1 MAHSD
6 TYIDPA
12 LPISVAR
19 VSKVTGNPML
29 DIGYLCSD
37 AEPWFSWKSADGT
50 VVYTTAPSS
59 RYQTG
64 SEAILYKMNT
74 NASGTVRMDYL
85 GAGTVSSSGTVTL
98 SGKEYASTGQHY
110 DLARDDVNKWSKY
123 KPYRLPVE
131 RDKPSDITEEDMKAV
146 MYGLTVTSHD
156 SPDAVIADRWRY
168 DAPAL
173 DDGRWKRLTDFSG
186 YDTEAPA
193 PLFAPQKT
201 YYYNEIAEDRRD
213 FYVGY
218 NLGGTAGLELQ
229 LSDLL
234 EDKDGNPTELAGM
247 YFGVLLD
254 NSGVWYMTTSSK
266 TIAELAADGTG
277 GLSIPCPSTTSIGTG
292 SHRAYFMAFKYDS
305 YGSWTNASELQGA
318 YMPLPFG
325 DPEDAEFSFIRRTT
339 YVYVIGYIIASQD
352 TMKASRIEIHV
363 TGTNVPDGG
372 ATITVPT
379 LRVFAESDGSTR
391 TTIDI
396 ARTIEVQAGSSRQV
410 VEVECDAE
418 IRYGDSV
425 ELPDAY
431 SSLPDI
437 TIFENSGGINWI

>member
-1 MAHSD
+1 MHSD
-6 TYIDPA
+6 TYIDPS
-12 LPISVAR
+12 LPLSLAR
-19 VSKVTGNPML
+19 VSQVTGNRML
-29 DIGYLCSD
+29 DVAHLCCD

-98 SGKEYASTGQHY
+98 SGKEYASTGLHEE
-110 DLARDDVNKWSKY
+110 LERGKINMWSKR

-131 RDKPSDITEEDMKAV
+131 RDKPSYITEEDMKAV

-156 SPDAVIADRWRY
+156 SPDEVIAARWRY
-168 DAPAL
+168 DAPAV

-218 NLGGTAGLELQ
+218 NLGGTEGLELQ

-254 NSGVWYMTTSSK
+254 NSGAWLKATSSK
-266 TIAELAADGTG
+266 TIAGLVAEGAG
-277 GLSIPCPSTTSIGTG
+277 GLSLPCPSLPSIGIG
-292 SHRAYFMAFKYDS
+292 SRQAYFVACRYS
-305 YGSWTNASELQGA
+305 SAGVWVNAQVSQGA

-325 DPEDAEFSFIRRTT
+325 DPDDAEFTLIKENA
-339 YVYVIGYIIASQD
+339 YVYIIAYI
-352 TMKASRIEIHV
+352 KASQTTMRATGIEIHV
-363 TGTNVPDGG
+363 TGANVPDGG
-372 ATITVPT
+372 AVVTIPAV
-379 LRVFAESDGSTR
+379 RVFAESDGSTR
-391 TTIDI
+391 VTIDVGK
-396 ARTIEVQAGSSRQV
+396 TISVPSGSSGQV
-410 VEVECDAE
+410 VEVPCD
-418 IRYGDSV
+418 IGIKYGDSV
-425 ELPDAY
+425 DFPGAS
-431 SSLPDI
+431 SSLPDM
-437 TIFENSGGINWI
+437 TSFENSGGINWI

>member
-1 MAHSD
+1 MHSD
-6 TYIDPA
+6 TYIDPS
-12 LPISVAR
+12 LPLSLAR
-19 VSKVTGNPML
+19 VSQVTGNRML
-29 DIGYLCSD
+29 DIAHLCCD

-59 RYQTG
+59 RYQIG

-98 SGKEYASTGQHY
+98 SGKEYASTGLHEE
-110 DLARDDVNKWSKY
+110 LERGKINMWSKR

-146 MYGLTVTSHD
+146 MYGLTVTSRD
-156 SPDAVIADRWRY
+156 SPDEVIADRWRY

-201 YYYNEIAEDRRD
+201 YYYNEIAENRRD

-234 EDKDGNPTELAGM
+234 EDKDGNPTELAGL
-247 YFGVLLD
+247 YFGVLLY
-254 NSGVWYMTTSSK
+254 NSGVWLEATSSK
-266 TIAELAADGTG
+266 TIAELVAEGTG
-277 GLSIPCPSTTSIGTG
+277 GLSLPCPSLPSTGTG
-292 SHRAYFMAFKYDS
+292 SRRAYFVACRYS
-305 YGSWTNASELQGA
+305 SSGGWTNATESQGA
-318 YMPLPFG
+318 YMPLPF
-325 DPEDAEFSFIRRTT
+325 DSPDDAEFILIKENA
-339 YVYVIGYIIASQD
+339 YVYIIAYI
-352 TMKASRIEIHV
+352 KASQTTMRASSIEIHV
-363 TGTNVPDGG
+363 TGANVPDGG
-372 ATITVPT
+372 ATVTIPS
-379 LRVFAESDGSTR
+379 LRVFAESDGGTR
-391 TTIDI
+391 E
-396 ARTIEVQAGSSRQV
+396 TIEVNKTVNVPSGSSGQV
-410 VEVECDAE
+410 VEVPCD
-418 IRYGDSV
+418 IGIKYGDSV
-425 ELPDAY
+425 DFPGAS

-437 TIFENSGGINWI
+437 TSFENSGGINWI

>member
-131 RDKPSDITEEDMKAV
+131 RDKPSDITEEDRKAV
-146 MYGLTVTSHD
+146 MFGLSVSSYSD
-156 SPDAVIADRWRY
+156 PEDAVTGSWVYDR
-168 DAPAL
+168 PAI

-186 YDTEAPA
+186 YDAKAPA

-254 NSGVWYMTTSSK
+254 NSGAWLKATSSK
-266 TIAELAADGTG
+266 TIAGLVAEGTG
-277 GLSIPCPSTTSIGTG
+277 GLSLPCPSLPSIGTG
-292 SHRAYFMAFKYDS
+292 SRRAYFVACRYSSAGM
-305 YGSWTNASELQGA
+305 WVNAQVSQGA

-325 DPEDAEFSFIRRTT
+325 DPDDAEFALIKENA
-339 YVYVIGYIIASQD
+339 YVCIIAYI
-352 TMKASRIEIHV
+352 KASQTTMRATGIEIHV
-363 TGTNVPDGG
+363 TGANVPDGG
-372 ATITVPT
+372 AVVTIPAV
-379 LRVFAESDGSTR
+379 RVFAESDGSTR
-391 TTIDI
+391 VTIDVGK
-396 ARTIEVQAGSSRQV
+396 TISVPSGSSGQV
-410 VEVECDAE
+410 VEVPCD
-418 IRYGDSV
+418 IGIKYGDSV
-425 ELPDAY
+425 DFPGAS

-437 TIFENSGGINWI
+437 TSFENSGGINWI